1 MQDNPKRTNWSNVVH
16 DINRTDVQGAVRDL
30 KERTL
35 EFIPGQVARL
45 LYLASTRDYNT
56 GRYYHDGLA
65 FKFTNEG
72 AEMALESAHRAAFEG
87 LVFSPL
93 EVVVQELCSF
103 INSTHTEPKK
113 VLETWKKLEPYR
125 VVIPQNCDPVASEL
139 FFSNIRIALA
149 VLDDRQSGSL
159 PSQQSASQPQ

>member
-1 MQDNPKRTNWSNVVH
+1 MPSNRNNVVPGM
-16 DINRTDVQGAVRDL
+16 NSMDVQGAVRDI

-35 EFIPGQVARL
+35 EFIPGQFARL
-45 LYLASTRDYNT
+45 LYLASTRDYST

-65 FKFTNEG
+65 LKFTNEA
-72 AEMALESAHRAAFEG
+72 AELAIESVHREAFEE
-87 LVFSPL
+87 LIYSPL
-93 EVVVQELCSF
+93 EVVVQELEIF
-103 INSTHTEPKK
+103 INSTHTEPIQ
-113 VLETWKKLEPYR
+113 VLQTWKKLQPYR

-149 VLDDRQSGSL
+149 VLDDRRSGSP